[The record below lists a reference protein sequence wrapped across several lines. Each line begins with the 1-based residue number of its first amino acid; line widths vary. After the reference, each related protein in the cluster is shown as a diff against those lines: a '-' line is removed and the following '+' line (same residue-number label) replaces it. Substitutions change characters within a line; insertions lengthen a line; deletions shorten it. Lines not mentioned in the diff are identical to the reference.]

1 MENHVRSLSDTLGR
15 QATSLDDS
23 LMHGIDAVRR
33 TSDNITRQ
41 SLRAIEGLSS
51 QADLLKHAS
60 ENLLDQV
67 STVTN
72 KFDNQGRTIL
82 RAASELESANTR
94 IDTTLQAR
102 HAELND
108 TLHRLSGK
116 AEQLGDVV
124 RGYSATVEG
133 SISEA
138 ETRARNLIQ
147 QLAQGTS
154 AHAQAAVAEIEHL
167 RAQTDSHSRAVVTEF
182 ERLRAQTDAQATRAL
197 EDMRSRVSGVSQEV
211 TQHLDSITTRFAET
225 SEDLRVRAAR
235 TASEMQVEQT
245 RFRAEAERLPAAARE
260 SADAMRMALSEQ
272 LRALEQLS
280 TLSTRPRRDVV
291 PPGPLPAGAPG
302 SLTASYAAQTAPPP
316 QAPLPVPPPPAG
328 NGEDGEWSL
337 TDLLHRASR
346 DEDGTERPLVVDME
360 AMSRGLDPNTAAAI
374 WSRFRAG
381 QRGIM
386 VRSIYTAEGRAAF
399 DDVSERYKTNM
410 DVRRTVDRFLANFE
424 SMIRD
429 LEHKFPSGR
438 TVQEHLISDAGRV
451 YLLLAHA
458 SGRLR

>member
-1 MENHVRSLSDTLGR
+1 MDNHVRSLSDTLGR
-15 QATSLDDS
+15 QANNLDDS
-23 LMHGIDAVRR
+23 MMHGIDAVRR

-108 TLHRLSGK
+108 TLQRLSGK
-116 AEQLGDVV
+116 ADQLGDVM

-133 SISEA
+133 SLNDA

-147 QLAQGTS
+147 QLAQGT
-154 AHAQAAVAEIEHL
+154 AGHAQAAVTEIEHL
-167 RAQTDSHSRAVVTEF
+167 RVQTDAHSRAVVAEF
-182 ERLRAQTDAQATRAL
+182 ERLRTQTDAQATRVL

-211 TQHLDSITTRFAET
+211 TQHLDSITNRFSET
-225 SEDLRVRAAR
+225 SEDLRARAAR
-235 TASEMQVEQT
+235 TASEMQMEQG
-245 RFRAEAERLPAAARE
+245 RFRTEAERLPVAARE

-280 TLSTRPRRDVV
+280 TLSARQRRDVI

-302 SLTASYAAQTAPPP
+302 TLTAAYAAQTVQQ
-316 QAPLPVPPPPAG
+316 QAPLQVPPPPAS
-328 NGEDGEWSL
+328 EDDAGWSL
-337 TDLLHRASR
+337 TDLLSRASR
-346 DEDGTERPLVVDME
+346 DEDGTERPPVVDME
-360 AMSRGLDPNTAAAI
+360 AMARGLDPTTAAAI

-386 VRSIYTAEGRAAF
+386 VRSIYTRGRSGGTTSASVTNGVAA
-399 DDVSERYKTNM
+399 
-410 DVRRTVDRFLANFE
+410 
-424 SMIRD
+424 
-429 LEHKFPSGR
+429 PS
-438 TVQEHLISDAGRV
+438 T
-451 YLLLAHA
+451 A
-458 SGRLR
+458 SPHSRA